1 MESNFLFTLGA
12 VLNDVIKNP
21 TGGGYL
27 QKMTLGDRGR
37 REGGGVLPKGDIIN
51 EQWDYS
57 GSSLQTSG
65 NVI

>member
-1 MESNFLFTLGA
+1 
-12 VLNDVIKNP
+12 
-21 TGGGYL
+21 
-27 QKMTLGDRGR
+27 MTLGDRG
-37 REGGGVLPKGDIIN
+37 EGVLPKGDIIN